1 MKKLFIAIFA
11 VAAMMTACNF
21 NNTTVEEPVVEEHQV
36 IEMVEEVDSLAVVE
50 EADTLEM
57 VEEVVEEVVAE

>member
-21 NNTTVEEPVVEEHQV
+21 NNTTVEEPVVEEPQV
-36 IEMVEEVDSLAVVE
+36 I
-50 EADTLEM
+50 EM